1 MRKRTAARECALQLL
16 YQWDLTKAPS
26 VDVLK
31 QFWVD
36 RPEEPDVRTFAE
48 QLLEGTLQHLAVIDE
63 ALQKYAENWEL
74 GRMAVVDRNILRL
87 GTYELLFAEEIP
99 SKVTINEAVELAKR
113 FGDVDSSKFIN
124 GILDK
129 IHKTACPGKQSRAAA
144 ATDETS
150 PPPRPAPRQP

>member
-1 MRKRTAARECALQLL
+1 MRKRTTARECALQLL
-16 YQWDLTKAPS
+16 YQWDMTKQPPA
-26 VDVLK
+26 DILD
-31 QFWVD
+31 QFWAD
-36 RPEEPDVRTFAE
+36 RPESPEVRTFAM
-48 QLLEGTLQHLAVIDE
+48 QLVEGALQHLAVIDE

-74 GRMAVVDRNILRL
+74 SRMAVVDRNILRL

-129 IHKTACPGKQSRAAA
+129 IHKTACPGKHL
-144 ATDETS
+144 ATTS
-150 PPPRPAPRQP
+150 HSPKRLA